1 MSESTTEEKEFDPS
15 PRKLR
20 QAREDGRVAVSKDVM
35 SAAQLITALLVF
47 TFLGGTMLEW
57 LLDGTRDALMQLK
70 DGASEDMQL
79 YARFSEL
86 MMNVFLPF
94 VAIGFIY
101 LLVALLGGVLQTG
114 FNWAP
119 KALELKLE
127 RLNPGK
133 RFGELFGLKKLS
145 MNALLSTTK
154 IIVAGLIVWLV
165 LKGDMTRMTLL
176 PFGSL
181 EGALHLFGEEVLQMF
196 LWIALTL
203 TALAVVDYTWQ
214 RHQMMESLKMTR
226 EEMKRE
232 RMEEEGTPEVK
243 GRRRQMHRDLSLN
256 RILEEIPNA
265 DVIITNPT
273 HFAVAL
279 RYRPGQDRAPMVT
292 AKGVDTLAAHIR
304 SIARRNGVPIIENR
318 PLARSLWRKVRIGR
332 PVPSNLYQA
341 VADVLARVYRARNS
355 AAQRMRKNTHQ
366 AGANP

>member
-1 MSESTTEEKEFDPS
+1 
-15 PRKLR
+15 
-20 QAREDGRVAVSKDVM
+20 
-35 SAAQLITALLVF
+35 
-47 TFLGGTMLEW
+47 
-57 LLDGTRDALMQLK
+57 
-70 DGASEDMQL
+70 
-79 YARFSEL
+79 
-86 MMNVFLPF
+86 
-94 VAIGFIY
+94 
-101 LLVALLGGVLQTG
+101 
-114 FNWAP
+114 
-119 KALELKLE
+119 
-127 RLNPGK
+127 
-133 RFGELFGLKKLS
+133 

-181 EGALHLFGEEVLQMF
+181 EGALRLFGEEVLQMF
-196 LWIALTL
+196 LWIALIL
-203 TALAVVDYTWQ
+203 TALAVVDYAWQ

-256 RILEEIPNA
+256 RILEEVPNA
-265 DVIITNPT
+265 DVIVTNPT

-355 AAQRMRKNTHQ
+355 AAQRTRKNTHQ